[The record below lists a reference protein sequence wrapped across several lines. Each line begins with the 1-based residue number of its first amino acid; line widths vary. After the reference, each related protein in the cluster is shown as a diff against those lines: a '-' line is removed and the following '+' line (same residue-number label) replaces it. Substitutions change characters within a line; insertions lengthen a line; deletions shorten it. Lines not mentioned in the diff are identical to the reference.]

1 MEDVDRLFQQLQQ
14 DEGVEYRIYKDH
26 LGFLTYGIGHLITE
40 DDDEY
45 GKPEGTPVSEEKV
58 YEAFE
63 KDLGTSINECK
74 ILFESDSWEKFPTEV
89 QEVCINMMFNLGR
102 PRFSQFKKTLEHLK
116 AHRWS
121 EAASEARDSKWYR
134 QVKERAERLCSRL
147 EGV

>member
-1 MEDVDRLFQQLQQ
+1 MEDVEKLFKQLQQ
-14 DEGVEYRIYKDH
+14 DEGIEYSIYKDH

-45 GKPEGTPVSEEKV
+45 GKPEGTPIPEEKV

-74 ILFESDSWEKFPTEV
+74 ILFEDDLWEEFPAEV

-102 PRFSQFKKTLEHLK
+102 PRFSKFKKTLGHLK
-116 AHRWS
+116 AHRWA
-121 EAASEARDSKWYR
+121 EAALEARDSKWYR
-134 QVKERAERLCSRL
+134 QVTNRAERLCRRL

>member
-1 MEDVDRLFQQLQQ
+1 MEDVEKLFKQLQQ
-14 DEGVEYRIYKDH
+14 DEGIEYSIYKDH

-45 GKPEGTPVSEEKV
+45 GKPEGTPIPEEKV

-74 ILFESDSWEKFPTEV
+74 ILFEDDSWEEFPAEV

-102 PRFSQFKKTLEHLK
+102 PRFSKFKKTLGHLK
-116 AHRWS
+116 AHRWA
-121 EAASEARDSKWYR
+121 EAALEARDSKWYR
-134 QVKERAERLCSRL
+134 QVTNRAERLCKRL